1 MDQRAQLMSVSTL
14 PDEPHPELRDHVFKS
29 FLGDDPLGL
38 ATAGLHAF
46 WGVLIFS
53 NSMEEKQDKGLRK
66 NCIVLC
72 VGPRKAHTTVFLVE
86 EH

>member
-46 WGVLIFS
+46 
-53 NSMEEKQDKGLRK
+53 
-66 NCIVLC
+66 
-72 VGPRKAHTTVFLVE
+72 
-86 EH
+86 